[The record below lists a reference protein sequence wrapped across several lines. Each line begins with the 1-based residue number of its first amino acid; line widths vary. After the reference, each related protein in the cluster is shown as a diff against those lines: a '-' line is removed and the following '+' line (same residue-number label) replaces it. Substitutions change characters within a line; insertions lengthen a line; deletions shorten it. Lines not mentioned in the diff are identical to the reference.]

1 MMINNIPYL
10 RKNTST
16 LLVLSAAFALM
27 LSSLILPLYNLLL
40 QPAQATFIV
49 PTSLQTRNPVDLG
62 KSCSDANATLTFEAK
77 GNGETLTNG
86 TFQITNSSSG
96 QTLWSGDFYSVNGE
110 EGVISLDY
118 IVDGNSHVCGSG
130 SGHVLEIQTGCGYG
144 LIELS
149 TDAGNIGDFTGVVN
163 CEFPSDT
170 TAQPS
175 SSSVTGATTT
185 QDSDGDG
192 IPDSS
197 DNCTHNSNPR
207 CFKEAAT

>member
-27 LSSLILPLYNLLL
+27 LSSLILPLPNLLL
-40 QPAQATFIV
+40 QPAQATIIV

-96 QTLWSGDFYSVNGE
+96 QTMYS
-110 EGVISLDY
+110 
-118 IVDGNSHVCGSG
+118 
-130 SGHVLEIQTGCGYG
+130 G
-144 LIELS
+144 LIKGGAFTNNTGGGLIFI
-149 TDAGNIGDFTGVVN
+149 AGIPNRFPPAPHYCAEIGDAL
-163 CEFPSDT
+163 SIT
-170 TAQPS
+170 TSCSTAGS
-175 SSSVTGATTT
+175 SEIDVSGRT
-185 QDSDGDG
+185 
-192 IPDSS
+192 
-197 DNCTHNSNPR
+197 R
-207 CFKEAAT
+207 